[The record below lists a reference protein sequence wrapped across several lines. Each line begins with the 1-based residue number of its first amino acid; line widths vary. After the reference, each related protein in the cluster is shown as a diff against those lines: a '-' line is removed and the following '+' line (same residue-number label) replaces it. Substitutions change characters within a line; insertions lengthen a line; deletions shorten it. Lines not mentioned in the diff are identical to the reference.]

1 MDATGQE
8 ENDDEDDDDDEEGS
22 LGAEITRQRGRF

>member
-8 ENDDEDDDDDEEGS
+8 ENDDEDDDDEEEGS
-22 LGAEITRQRGRF
+22 LRAEITGQRGRF